1 MGAGASTSS
10 ASSSGRLPGDK
21 QHTPVRSG
29 KERSE
34 RRKRRQEQFG
44 GSESIQSYKD
54 GLDDLEM
61 EQVGVE
67 MVMSMETRE
76 IILKAIT
83 GFLMINGSNFR
94 DNVIDAAIRSMRC
107 MDYEAG
113 TIVIQEGD
121 AGSVV
126 HIVENGMLEV
136 TVNGRTIRT
145 LGTGALFGELALL
158 FDAKRSATVTCTS
171 PCRLWS
177 LGRNAFKSVQRNA
190 ANLAIITRTRRFL
203 VVPELAALPS
213 SSLARLMATLT
224 PMSYKV
230 SPLSIRFTR
239 HHSHPRPS
247 PCTLRSLNLV
257 HTRWSNTVTNTV
269 TDTDTNTLNQSIN
282 KHTLYTHCP
291 LPSLVNHTP

>member
-1 MGAGASTSS
+1 MGAGASATP
-10 ASSSGRLPGDK
+10 ASNSGRLPSEK
-21 QHTPVRSG
+21 ITAVRSG
-29 KERSE
+29 KERSD

-44 GSESIQSYKD
+44 GSESMQSSNKD
-54 GLDDLEM
+54 GLDDLDM
-61 EQVGVE
+61 EQFGVE
-67 MVMSMETRE
+67 MVMSAETRE

-121 AGSVV
+121 PGSVV

-158 FDAKRSATVTCTS
+158 FDAKRSATVTCSS

-230 SPLSIRFTR
+230 SYPTSLAPPRSHISFVTYAPIPQLSAY
-239 HHSHPRPS
+239 
-247 PCTLRSLNLV
+247 NL
-257 HTRWSNTVTNTV
+257 
-269 TDTDTNTLNQSIN
+269 
-282 KHTLYTHCP
+282 CC
-291 LPSLVNHTP
+291 

>member
-1 MGAGASTSS
+1 MGAGASATP
-10 ASSSGRLPGDK
+10 ANSGRLSTDK
-21 QHTPVRSG
+21 IVVPARSG

-44 GSESIQSYKD
+44 GSESVQSSNKD
-54 GLDDLEM
+54 GLDDIDM
-61 EQVGVE
+61 EQFGVE
-67 MVMSMETRE
+67 MSMSMETRD
-76 IILKAIT
+76 IVLKAIT

-94 DNVIDAAIRSMRC
+94 DNVIDAAIKSMRC
-107 MDYEAG
+107 MDYETG

-121 AGSVV
+121 PGSVV
-126 HIVENGMLEV
+126 HIVESGMLEV

-158 FDAKRSATVTCTS
+158 FDAKRSATVTCSS

-230 SPLSIRFTR
+230 ISSFPFLLQYASPSTPLCLSSLFLFTVC
-239 HHSHPRPS
+239 HPHPQPPS
-247 PCTLRSLNLV
+247 RSL
-257 HTRWSNTVTNTV
+257 S
-269 TDTDTNTLNQSIN
+269 Q
-282 KHTLYTHCP
+282 
-291 LPSLVNHTP
+291 LP

>member
-1 MGAGASTSS
+1 MGAGASATPN
-10 ASSSGRLPGDK
+10 SGRLPADK
-21 QHTPVRSG
+21 IAVAARSG
-29 KERSE
+29 KERAE
-34 RRKRRQEQFG
+34 RRRRRQEQFG
-44 GSESIQSYKD
+44 GSESVPSSNKD
-54 GLDDLEM
+54 GLDVDADM
-61 EQVGVE
+61 EQFGVE
-67 MVMSMETRE
+67 MTMSMETRD
-76 IILKAIT
+76 IVLKAIT

-94 DNVIDAAIRSMRC
+94 DNVIDAAIKSMRC
-107 MDYEAG
+107 MDYETG

-121 AGSVV
+121 PGSVV
-126 HIVENGMLEV
+126 HIVETGMLEV

-158 FDAKRSATVTCTS
+158 FDAKRSATVTCSS

-230 SPLSIRFTR
+230 T
-239 HHSHPRPS
+239 
-247 PCTLRSLNLV
+247 T
-257 HTRWSNTVTNTV
+257 T
-269 TDTDTNTLNQSIN
+269 
-282 KHTLYTHCP
+282 
-291 LPSLVNHTP
+291 